1 MTAKYYAIL
10 TNLGAGKLANAAALG
25 TQLQITHMALGDGGG
40 VLPTPNA
47 SQTALIGE
55 KRRAQLNSLSI
66 DSTNASQIIAEQV
79 IPENEGGWWIREI
92 GLFDADG
99 VLIAVA
105 NCAETYKPLLQEGS
119 GRTQTVRMI
128 LIVNSTDAVTLKIDP
143 SVVLATRKYVDDAAI
158 EVKAY
163 ADSLMSQHLLAADP
177 HKQYAPKASPA
188 LTGTPTAPTPAQ
200 SNNGTQIATTAFT
213 QLLVSALNNTL
224 TNALALKA
232 PLASPALTG
241 APTAPTPAQTVN
253 NTQVATTAFVKAA
266 LAGLVDSSPAALDTL
281 KELAAAL
288 GNDPNFATTMT
299 NALAGKMDIAKNGS
313 DINNAASFLAN
324 LGIGDFDSR
333 YAKGFMPVATSS
345 INDGINLNSLLTPGD
360 YAQGSN
366 AYAKTSLN
374 YPAEGFSGSLSVR
387 RNFANKAESCVQV
400 YTLYHSP
407 VVYRRIFRAE
417 SNVWSAWRKDVN
429 IDDFGAKIAAGGY
442 QQLPSGLIMQFGF
455 GNFGG
460 SGPES
465 GVGNTFPIAFPSVCL
480 SVVLS
485 HIGHSPSSAGVLS
498 CYTLTRTGFKGMSS
512 VSSVTAPV
520 SGPYIALGY

>member
-66 DSTNASQIIAEQV
+66 DSANASQIIAEQV

-92 GLFDADG
+92 GLFDVDG

-143 SVVLATRKYVDDAAI
+143 SVVLATRKYVDEAVI

-177 HKQYAPKASPA
+177 HPQYAPKASPA
-188 LTGTPTAPTPAQ
+188 MTGKPTAPTAAKTDNSTQLATTAHVKAVTADYAPLASPALTGAPTAPTPAQ
-200 SNNGTQIATTAFT
+200 SNNGTQIATTAFA
-213 QLLVSALNNTL
+213 QLLVSSLNTAL

-241 APTAPTPAQTVN
+241 APTAPTAAQTVN
-253 NTQVATTAFVKAA
+253 NTQVATTAYVKAA

-281 KELAAAL
+281 KELATAL

-299 NALAGKMDIAKNGS
+299 NALAGKMDKSANGADIANV
-313 DINNAASFLAN
+313 AAFLAN
-324 LGIGDFDSR
+324 LGLGDA
-333 YAKGFMPVATSS
+333 AKRTVGNGANQIPDMSFFSYTTGVYRFPNGLIIQYFSATAL
-345 INDGINLNSLLTPGD
+345 DKDVVTPI
-360 YAQGSN
+360 S
-366 AYAKTSLN
+366 
-374 YPAEGFSGSLSVR
+374 F
-387 RNFANKAESCVQV
+387 
-400 YTLYHSP
+400 P
-407 VVYRRIFRAE
+407 VVFPAFCHGIFAAYN
-417 SNVWSAWRKDVN
+417 S
-429 IDDFGAKIAAGGY
+429 GA
-442 QQLPSGLIMQFGF
+442 
-455 GNFGG
+455 
-460 SGPES
+460 
-465 GVGNTFPIAFPSVCL
+465 VGNYYTFSD
-480 SVVLS
+480 
-485 HIGHSPSSAGVLS
+485 
-498 CYTLTRTGFKGMSS
+498 RT
-512 VSSVTAPV
+512 V
-520 SGPYIALGY
+520 SGANMRAYVGSATPITGGGTATIFALGR